1 LIDGDVHHTAARV
14 RGHRVL
20 ADPALSVEELQAL
33 LDGAGVS
40 VERLVGAPAG
50 ADVVALV
57 AWEHQVGAA
66 ELARLS
72 ALELVVTP
80 SVGHDHLDLE
90 AARRHGGVYVCHVP
104 DYCVEEMADS
114 ALAHVLALMR
124 GIVALD
130 RSVRSGRWDAGAAG
144 PLRRIRGTRL
154 GIVGFGRI
162 GAALA
167 PRARA
172 RGFEVWATDPG
183 VPMER
188 MAAVGVRPCALD
200 ELLAACAVVSLHAP
214 LTAQTEGL
222 IGAAEIARMPRGGL
236 LVNVSRG
243 GLVDTEA
250 VLAAL
255 QSGQLAGAA
264 FDVLPVEPP
273 TPARPAPRAATLTVT
288 PHAAYASPEADAEL
302 HRRVAAAIRAV
313 LEGRAPAGAL
323 VTPRGRA

>member
-1 LIDGDVHHTAARV
+1 LIDGDVHTAARG
-14 RGHRVL
+14 RGRRVL
-20 ADPALSVEELQAL
+20 VDPSLFVEELRAL
-33 LDGAGVS
+33 LDGVGTS
-40 VERLVGAPAG
+40 VERLAGAPAG

-57 AWEHQVGAA
+57 AWEHPVGAD
-66 ELARLS
+66 ELARLP
-72 ALELVVTP
+72 ALELVLTP
-80 SVGHDHLDLE
+80 SVGHDHLDLD

-104 DYCVEEMADS
+104 DYCVDEMADS

-167 PRARA
+167 LRARVL
-172 RGFEVWATDPG
+172 GFEVWATDPG
-183 VPMER
+183 VPADAMS
-188 MAAVGVRPCALD
+188 AAGVRRCALG
-200 ELLAACAVVSLHAP
+200 ELLAACEVVSLHAP
-214 LTAQTEGL
+214 LTARTEGL

-250 VLAAL
+250 VLSAL
-255 QSGQLAGAA
+255 ESGHLAGVAL
-264 FDVLPVEPP
+264 DVLPDEPP
-273 TPARPAPRAATLTVT
+273 TPERPAPLAENLTVT
-288 PHAAYASPEADAEL
+288 PHAAYCSPKAEAEL

-313 LEGRAPAGAL
+313 LEGRAPEGAL
-323 VTPRGRA
+323 VVPRGRS

>member
-1 LIDGDVHHTAARV
+1 MVRILDRDARPPHG
-14 RGHRVL
+14 RRVL
-20 ADPALSVEELQAL
+20 LDRSLDRARIRKLLRDADAALQC
-33 LDGAGVS
+33 LD
-40 VERLVGAPAG
+40 GAPAG

-57 AWEHQVGAA
+57 AWERPVGAA
-66 ELARLS
+66 DLARLPG
-72 ALELVVTP
+72 LELVLTP
-80 SVGHDHLDLE
+80 SVGFDHIDLD
-90 AARRHGGVYVCHVP
+90 AARRHGGLYVCHVP
-104 DYCVEEMADS
+104 DYCVDEMADS

-130 RSVRSGRWDAGAAG
+130 RSVRASRWDAGAAG

-167 PRARA
+167 RRARA
-172 RGFEVWATDPG
+172 LGFEVWATDPA
-183 VPMER
+183 VPAEA
-188 MAAVGVRPCALD
+188 MAAAGVRPCALA
-200 ELLAACAVVSLHAP
+200 ELLAACPVVSLHAP
-214 LTAQTEGL
+214 LTAETEGV
-222 IGAAEIARMPRGGL
+222 IGAAELARMPRGGL

-255 QSGQLAGAA
+255 ESGRLAGAA
-264 FDVLPVEPP
+264 LDVLPVEPP
-273 TPARPAPRAATLTVT
+273 TPESPAPRAEALTVT
-288 PHAAYASPEADAEL
+288 PHAAYCSPEAEAEL

-313 LEGRAPAGAL
+313 LEGRRPDGAL